1 MKKRNDKIPSALD
14 GLKENMTGDVQRMTS
29 LEIAEISGKAH
40 KDVMR
45 AIRNMEPAW
54 LKVHGRNFALKQRLV
69 QTSNGASRMVPYYD
83 LTKLECLY
91 IATKF
96 NDEARAK
103 LVLRWAELEDF
114 YQQSLRQELE
124 LMKGE
129 TKRLI
134 LEKAE
139 LMDELEEKEPL
150 AEYCKQTLHS
160 VSSFTVRQ
168 IAHQLSMTAQELNSL
183 LCREKIQYGQSGSYV
198 PYAPFARRGFTKSRT
213 YNHLNDDGSV
223 TTVHRTT
230 WTEEGIH
237 FITEMVGELRKS
249 ALPQVKMIQLT
260 FDFV

>member
-14 GLKENMTGDVQRMTS
+14 GLKESMTRDVQRMTS
-29 LEIAEISGKAH
+29 LEIAEICGKAH
-40 KDVMR
+40 KNVMR

-54 LKVHGRNFALKQRLV
+54 MKVNGRNFALVEYRDSKGEMRPCY
-69 QTSNGASRMVPYYD
+69 S

-139 LMDELEEKEPL
+139 LMDELEETEPL

-168 IAHQLSMTAQELNSL
+168 IAHQLRMTAQELNSL

-198 PYAPFARRGFTKSRT
+198 PYAPFARRGFTRSRT

-249 ALPQVKMIQLT
+249 YPPQVKMIQLT
-260 FDFV
+260 FDFG

>member
-54 LKVHGRNFALKQRLV
+54 VKVNGRNFALVEYRDSKGEMRPCY
-69 QTSNGASRMVPYYD
+69 S

-213 YNHLNDDGSV
+213 YNHLNNDGSV

-237 FITEMVGELRKS
+237 FITEMVGELRRS

>member
-1 MKKRNDKIPSALD
+1 MMKRNDKIPSALD

-54 LKVHGRNFALKQRLV
+54 VNVNGRNFALVEYRDSKGEMRPCY
-69 QTSNGASRMVPYYD
+69 S

-213 YNHLNDDGSV
+213 YNHLNNDGSV

-237 FITEMVGELRKS
+237 FITEMVGELRRS

-260 FDFV
+260 FDFG

>member
-1 MKKRNDKIPSALD
+1 MATKKKGSAPLVLD
-14 GLKENMTGDVQRMTS
+14 RVMGAEACEVQRMTS
-29 LEIAEISGKAH
+29 LEIAEICGKAH
-40 KDVMR
+40 KNVLQSIDS
-45 AIRNMEPAW
+45 MEPAW
-54 LKVHGRNFALKQRLV
+54 EKVTGLKFQLSEYKDSTGRRLRCY
-69 QTSNGASRMVPYYD
+69 S

-213 YNHLNDDGSV
+213 YNHLNNDGSV

-260 FDFV
+260 FDFG

>member
-54 LKVHGRNFALKQRLV
+54 VKVNGRNFALVEYRDSKGEMRPCY
-69 QTSNGASRMVPYYD
+69 S

-213 YNHLNDDGSV
+213 YNHLNNDGSV

-237 FITEMVGELRKS
+237 FITEMVGELRRS

-260 FDFV
+260 FDFG